1 MSPEGS
7 PLLHMHKHGAVC
19 NADTQHELPPNARCN
34 DKKPWT
40 MLTPSL
46 TQQLTVVTQV
56 TQQLTVVTQVMQQ
69 LTVMTQVVAA
79 AMRQLI
85 SLANVMLTLSSSG
98 QPGSWDQ
105 DKPTDAKIDSVC
117 KVPQKSNQKCILTK
131 HAHNNTKQAAASALN
146 GMLPVFQ
153 VLFVSLLT
161 CLSTLRDSQV
171 ACIGH
176 RCSASSDQ
184 HCVLC
189 SAPEASQLR
198 QAQAAH

>member
-1 MSPEGS
+1 M
-7 PLLHMHKHGAVC
+7 
-19 NADTQHELPPNARCN
+19 
-34 DKKPWT
+34 
-40 MLTPSL
+40 
-46 TQQLTVVTQV
+46 QQLTVMMQVMQQLTIMTQV
-56 TQQLTVVTQVMQQ
+56 TQQLTVVMQVTQQLTIMMQVMQQ
-69 LTVMTQVVAA
+69 PTVVTHVAA
-79 AMRQLI
+79 AAARQLI
-85 SLANVMLTLSSSG
+85 SLANVTSSSG

-105 DKPTDAKIDSVC
+105 DKPTDAKINSVC

-131 HAHNNTKQAAASALN
+131 HAHNNTKQAAARALN
-146 GMLPVFQ
+146 SMLPVFQ

-176 RCSASSDQ
+176 RCSTSSDQ

-198 QAQAAH
+198 QAQAVH